1 MTSLPVAVGHSLHVS
16 QKAISISQ
24 TSFSWLFLLFNLPAK
39 RSSERVKVWRRLK
52 KFGAVQLKTSTYVL
66 PDEPVHYERF
76 QWLAKE
82 IDDTGGEATLVRV
95 KDIEGMPY
103 AAVVALFNDSRT
115 RDYDEIAEPLTQLI
129 KNRKARK
136 LTADAFADELEKV
149 RKRFQE
155 IQEIDYFQ
163 STRGEDT
170 RALFQKAESLGA
182 HKKKPEAKARL
193 RVEDF
198 VGKAWVTRPRPEI
211 DRVGS
216 AWLITKFI
224 DQDAKFVFA
233 NTPAAAP
240 DAIPYDMFEAE
251 FSHHADACTFETL
264 IERFAI
270 RDRAVL
276 RIAELIHDADLED
289 EKFHRVEGFGVE
301 QIFKGWAKQG
311 LTDQQILAKGF
322 ECFDALYAQFK
333 RT

>member
-1 MTSLPVAVGHSLHVS
+1 MSR
-16 QKAISISQ
+16 KAISVSEE
-24 TSFSWLFLLFNLPAK
+24 SSASWLFLLFNLPAK
-39 RSSERVKVWRRLK
+39 QSSERVKVWRRLK

-82 IDDTGGEATLVRV
+82 IVDTGGEATLVRV
-95 KDIEGMPY
+95 KDIEGMPC
-103 AAVVALFNDSRT
+103 AAVVALFNEARA
-115 RDYDEIAEPLTQLI
+115 RDYDEIFEPLTHLI
-129 KNRKARK
+129 KDRKARK
-136 LTADAFADELEKV
+136 ASAETFASELEKV
-149 RKRFQE
+149 RRRFQE

-163 STRGEDT
+163 SSRGEDL
-170 RALFQKAESLGA
+170 RALFLKAELLGSPQ
-182 HKKKPEAKARL
+182 KKPETKVRL
-193 RVEDF
+193 RVEDYR
-198 VGKAWVTRPRPEI
+198 GKAWVTRPRPEI

-216 AWLITKFI
+216 AWLIRKFI
-224 DQDAKFVFA
+224 DSDARFAFA

-240 DAIPYDMFEAE
+240 QAIPYDMFEVE
-251 FSHHADACTFETL
+251 FSHHADHCTFETL
-264 IERFAI
+264 IERFGI

-311 LTDQQILAKGF
+311 LADQEILSKGF

-333 RT
+333 RS

>member
-1 MTSLPVAVGHSLHVS
+1 MLQVS
-16 QKAISISQ
+16 RKEIVIASEISA
-24 TSFSWLFLLFNLPAK
+24 SWLFLLFNLPAK
-39 RSSERVKVWRRLK
+39 HASERVKVWRRLK

-66 PDEPVHYERF
+66 PDEPAHYERF

-82 IDDTGGEATLVRV
+82 IDDGGGEATLVRV

-103 AAVVALFNDSRT
+103 AAVVALFNEARA
-115 RDYDEIAEPLTQLI
+115 RDYDEIVEPLTQLI
-129 KNRKARK
+129 KKRKGRK
-136 LTADAFADELEKV
+136 MAAETFAGELEKV

-182 HKKKPEAKARL
+182 LKKKPEAKARL

-198 VGKAWVTRPRPEI
+198 RGKAWVTRPRPEI

-240 DAIPYDMFEAE
+240 DAIPYDMFEVE

-311 LTDQQILAKGF
+311 LTDQQILTKGF
-322 ECFDALYAQFK
+322 ECFEALYAQFK

>member
-1 MTSLPVAVGHSLHVS
+1 VDQSLHVS
-16 QKAISISQ
+16 QKEISISQ
-24 TSFSWLFLLFNLPAK
+24 QASVSWLFLLFNLPAK
-39 RSSERVKVWRRLK
+39 HSSERVKVWRRLK

-66 PDEPVHYERF
+66 PDEPLHYERF

-103 AAVVALFNDSRT
+103 AAVVALFNEARA

-136 LTADAFADELEKV
+136 VPADAFAGELEKV
-149 RKRFQE
+149 QKRFQE

-163 STRGEDT
+163 STRGEDL
-170 RALFQKAESLGA
+170 RGLFQKAELLGTP
-182 HKKKPEAKARL
+182 KKKPETKARL
-193 RVEDF
+193 RGEDF
-198 VGKAWVTRPRPEI
+198 RGRTWVTRPRPEI

-216 AWLITKFI
+216 AWLISKFI

-240 DAIPYDMFEAE
+240 EAIPYDMFEVE
-251 FSHHADACTFETL
+251 FSHHADACTFETF
-264 IERFAI
+264 IERFSI

-289 EKFHRVEGFGVE
+289 EKFHRIEGFGVE

-311 LTDQQILAKGF
+311 LTDQQILDKGF

-333 RT
+333 RN

>member
-1 MTSLPVAVGHSLHVS
+1 VDQSLHVS
-16 QKAISISQ
+16 QKEISISQ
-24 TSFSWLFLLFNLPAK
+24 QASVSWLFLLFNLPAK
-39 RSSERVKVWRRLK
+39 HSSERVKVWRRLK

-66 PDEPVHYERF
+66 PDEPLHYERF

-103 AAVVALFNDSRT
+103 AAVVALFNEARA

-136 LTADAFADELEKV
+136 VPADAFAGELEKV
-149 RKRFQE
+149 QKRFQE

-163 STRGEDT
+163 STRGEDL
-170 RALFQKAESLGA
+170 RGLFQKAELLGTP
-182 HKKKPEAKARL
+182 KKKPETKARL
-193 RVEDF
+193 RGEDF
-198 VGKAWVTRPRPEI
+198 RGRTWVTRPRPEI

-216 AWLITKFI
+216 AWLISKFI

-240 DAIPYDMFEAE
+240 EAIPYDMFEVE
-251 FSHHADACTFETL
+251 FSHHADACTFETF
-264 IERFAI
+264 IERFSI

-289 EKFHRVEGFGVE
+289 EKFHRIEGFGVE

-311 LTDQQILAKGF
+311 LTDQQILDKGF

-333 RT
+333 RKP

>member
-1 MTSLPVAVGHSLHVS
+1 MLQVSRKEIVVASE
-16 QKAISISQ
+16 ISA
-24 TSFSWLFLLFNLPAK
+24 SWLFLLFNLPAK
-39 RSSERVKVWRRLK
+39 HASERVKVWRRLK

-66 PDEPVHYERF
+66 PDEPAHYERF

-82 IDDTGGEATLVRV
+82 IDDGGGEATLVRV

-103 AAVVALFNDSRT
+103 AAVVALFNEARA
-115 RDYDEIAEPLTQLI
+115 RDYDEIVEPLTELI
-129 KNRKARK
+129 KERKGRK
-136 LTADAFADELEKV
+136 IAAETFAGELEKV
-149 RKRFQE
+149 RRRFQE
-155 IQEIDYFQ
+155 IQEVDYFQ

-182 HKKKPEAKARL
+182 HKKKPETKARL
-193 RVEDF
+193 RVQDF
-198 VGKAWVTRPRPEI
+198 RGKIWVTRPRPEV

-224 DQDAKFVFA
+224 DRDAKFVFA
-233 NTPAAAP
+233 HTPAAAP
-240 DAIPYDMFEAE
+240 EAIPYDMFQVE
-251 FSHHADACTFETL
+251 FSHQADSCTFETF

-289 EKFHRVEGFGVE
+289 DKFHRVEGFGVE

-311 LTDQQILAKGF
+311 LTDQQILSKGF
-322 ECFDALYAQFK
+322 DCFDALYAQFK
-333 RT
+333 RG